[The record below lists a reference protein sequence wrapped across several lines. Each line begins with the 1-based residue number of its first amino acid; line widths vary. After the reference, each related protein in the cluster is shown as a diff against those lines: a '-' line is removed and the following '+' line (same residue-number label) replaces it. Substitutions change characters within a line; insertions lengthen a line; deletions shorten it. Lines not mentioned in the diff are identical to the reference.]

1 MISHV
6 KAMPSARIRALAIC
20 VFHRKGRILVNESH
34 DPIKRETFYRPLG
47 GGIEFGE
54 TSSEAVTREIQEEIG
69 AKVTKMR
76 LIGTLE
82 SIFTYLGAP
91 GHEIVQ
97 VYDGEFVDQALYER
111 HTVLGTESDGQPFQA
126 VWKELES
133 FSAKKPLYPNGL
145 LALLQSKAA
154 LLAADA

>member
-1 MISHV
+1 
-6 KAMPSARIRALAIC
+6 MPSARIRPVAIC
-20 VFHRKGRILVNESH
+20 IFHRHGRILVNESH
-34 DPIKRETFYRPLG
+34 DPTQCETFYRPLG

-54 TSSEAVTREIQEEIG
+54 TSSEAVKREIQEEIG
-69 AKVTKMR
+69 AKVTKLR

-82 SIFTYLGAP
+82 NIFTYLGAP

-97 VYDGEFVDQALYER
+97 VYDGEFVNQALYDQAS
-111 HTVLGTESDGQPFQA
+111 VSGTESDGQPFEA
-126 VWKELES
+126 VWQEIES

-154 LLAADA
+154 LLVADA